1 MRTALDAVAVAD
13 NVTVTRAVADAD
25 VVALFETS
33 APGCS
38 MA

>member
-1 MRTALDAVAVAD
+1 MRTALDAMAVAD

-25 VVALFETS
+25 AVALFGLS

-38 MA
+38 RA